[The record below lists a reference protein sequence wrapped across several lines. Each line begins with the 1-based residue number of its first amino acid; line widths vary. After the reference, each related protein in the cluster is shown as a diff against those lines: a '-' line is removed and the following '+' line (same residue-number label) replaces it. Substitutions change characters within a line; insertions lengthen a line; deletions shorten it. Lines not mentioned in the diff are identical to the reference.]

1 MAIRAAD
8 ADQTAVRTA
17 PVVACVLMLAG
28 CAGGAPV
35 PEWQARAHAALEHF
49 KQRYL
54 EGSIRL
60 AQRDFM
66 EAKAAVGATGKPALV
81 ARVELLR
88 CALGTAALDEEACT
102 GFAALRDDATE
113 DDQTYAIFLSGHMHD
128 LAAGRLPS
136 QYHAMATAR
145 DEAARNQAMQRI
157 SDPVSRLIAA
167 GVLFRGAQLSA
178 DGLNAAID
186 TASMQGYRRPLLA
199 YLGVQARKAEASGD
213 AAASQAIRQRIE
225 LVLRSLPR

>member
-1 MAIRAAD
+1 MAVRAAD
-8 ADQTAVRTA
+8 ADQTAVR
-17 PVVACVLMLAG
+17 PVAVLASVLMLAG
-28 CAGGAPV
+28 CAGGSPA
-35 PEWQARAHAALEHF
+35 PEWETRAHAALEKF

-54 EGSIRL
+54 EGNVRL
-60 AQRDFM
+60 AQQDFV

-81 ARVELLR
+81 ARVELVR

-113 DDQTYAIFLSGHMHD
+113 DDRAYGVFLSGHMRE
-128 LAAGRLPS
+128 LAADRLPS
-136 QYHAMATAR
+136 PYRAVARAR
-145 DEAARNQAMQRI
+145 DETARNQAMQHI

-167 GVLFRGAQLSA
+167 GALFRGAQLST

-186 TASMQGYRRPLLA
+186 TASVQGYRRPLLA
-199 YLGVQARKAEASGD
+199 YLGVQAKKADASGD